1 MMLCVFNN
9 LFFTCD
15 LEQLSGKQC
24 IPFNNELEIL
34 ESADTLVSK
43 NKIPFLL
50 IIYLSVARKS

>member
-1 MMLCVFNN
+1 MLHVFNN

-34 ESADTLVSK
+34 RSADTIVSK
-43 NKIPFLL
+43 NKIPFP
-50 IIYLSVARKS
+50 IVIYFSVVRKS